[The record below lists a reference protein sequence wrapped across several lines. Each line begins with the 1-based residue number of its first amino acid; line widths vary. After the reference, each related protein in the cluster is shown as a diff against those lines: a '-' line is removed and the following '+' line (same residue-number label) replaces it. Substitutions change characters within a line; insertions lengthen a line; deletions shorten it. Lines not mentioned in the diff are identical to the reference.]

1 VRNRQ
6 QFLGDNHLVSGIGYQ
21 ECLDQKPENQSPEPQ
36 KLATTDPNHRS
47 FVDAPETTHSELIK
61 SKNSHHPYLADVE
74 EHGHSSAGILTYTI
88 LDCRL

>member
-21 ECLDQKPENQSPEPQ
+21 ECLDQKPENQSPEPR

-61 SKNSHHPYLADVE
+61 SEKVIIRTSQMLKNMDIHRRAF
-74 EHGHSSAGILTYTI
+74 
-88 LDCRL
+88 